1 MPRAGI
7 AVSAASLLVSRATSD
22 EGAIEVGLD
31 AEIAVNVG
39 GLGAIVRIVVRSDLW
54 SAYDPTYGY
63 YRSVGIGHRFFPQ
76 PCDRVPRL
84 GHGGAELEGRRNI
97 EISR

>member
-7 AVSAASLLVSRATSD
+7 AVSATPLLVS
-22 EGAIEVGLD
+22 GAMSGERFIEAGLD
-31 AEIAVNVG
+31 AGIAVDVV
-39 GLGAIVRIVVRSDLW
+39 GLGAIVRIVVRSNLS

-76 PCDRVPRL
+76 PCDRVPGL